1 MEKET
6 SDFNK
11 TPSANRLHIS
21 FFGRRNAG
29 KSSVVNAVTGQEL
42 SIVSEVKGT
51 TTDPVKKAME
61 LLPLGPVL
69 IIDTPGIDD
78 SGTVGE
84 KRIEKTLQTLRQT
97 DIAVLVIDHFIGL
110 SEEDLQ
116 LIEQFRAR
124 KIPFIVA
131 MNKVDLDMES
141 LTSDADTRMQEDPS
155 IPCVLVS
162 ALTGQGIEELKTRLG
177 QLAKPLQQIRQ
188 LITDR
193 LSPGD
198 LVILVTPIDASAPQG
213 RLILP
218 QVQTI
223 RNLLD
228 GNCSCMVTQVPQ
240 LRGCLDILKQPPALV
255 ITDSQVFGQ
264 VKEIVPEDV
273 PLTSFSILF
282 ARFKGILSAAVRG
295 AKKLQEL
302 KPGDNILIS
311 EGCTHHRQ
319 CEDIGTVKLPAWIE
333 KYTGKKLNFS
343 FTSGGEFPEDLSPYA
358 LVVHCGGCM
367 LNQREVLSRM
377 ELTEASGTAFT
388 NYGILI
394 AQINGILDRSL
405 EIFYDKKQ
413 NHRK

>member
-1 MEKET
+1 MARET
-6 SDFNK
+6 SDFNR

-29 KSSVVNAVTGQEL
+29 KSSVVNAITGQEL
-42 SIVSEVKGT
+42 SIVSQVLGT

-61 LLPLGPVL
+61 LLPLGPVV

-78 SGTVGE
+78 SGEVGE
-84 KRIEKTLQTLRQT
+84 KRVEKTLQILRQT
-97 DIAVLVIDHFIGL
+97 DIAVLVIDHFIGF
-110 SEEDLQ
+110 SSEDLN
-116 LIEQFRAR
+116 LIDQF
-124 KIPFIVA
+124 KEKQIPFIVA

-141 LTSDADTRMQEDPS
+141 LTSDADRNTQENYTFPR
-155 IPCVLVS
+155 VLVS
-162 ALTGQGIEELKTRLG
+162 ALTGQGIEDLKEKLG
-177 QLAKPLQQIRQ
+177 QMAKPLKKDRQ

-193 LSPGD
+193 LKEGD
-198 LVILVTPIDASAPQG
+198 LVILVTPIDSSAPQG

-228 GNCSCMVTQVPQ
+228 GHCSCMVTQLPQ
-240 LRGCLDILKQPPALV
+240 LRSCLKALRCPPALV

-282 ARFKGILSAAVRG
+282 ARFKGILNAAVGG
-295 AKKLQEL
+295 AKKLKEL
-302 KPGDNILIS
+302 KDGDCLLIS

-333 KYTGKKLNFS
+333 KYTGKKLQFR
-343 FTSGGEFPEDLSPYA
+343 FTSGGEFPRDLSNYE
-358 LVVHCGGCM
+358 LIVHCGGCM
-367 LNQREVLSRM
+367 LNEREMLSRM
-377 ELTEASGTAFT
+377 KQAETAGVAFT
-388 NYGILI
+388 NYGTLI

-405 EIFYDKKQ
+405 EIFYDEKQ
-413 NHRK
+413 NH